1 MPWYVSFH
9 CILDAAWVW
18 GCGGWGG
25 WLLVGLSKKTDVLRC
40 FKKQV
45 IWFFKKF

>member
-25 WLLVGLSKKTDVLRC
+25 WLLVGLSNNLC
-40 FKKQV
+40 PQV
-45 IWFFKKF
+45 FQETSDLVF

>member
-9 CILDAAWVW
+9 CILVAAWVW

-25 WLLVGLSKKTDVLRC
+25 CLLVGLSKKNLC
-40 FKKQV
+40 PQV
-45 IWFFKKF
+45 FQETSDLVF